1 MKATRKRPV
10 RTLEQERETATEM
23 AKDQSLP
30 DSVAEKASA
39 VLASATAAVQTAKGS
54 AADLLASAND
64 TAGTIASSTKGK
76 LADGKATL
84 NDTTSKLA
92 DRVSDTRDKLADT
105 TSKLT
110 DQLNETSGNLQGQAQ
125 TGLRIVRENPL
136 GLVLSGLAVGFI
148 AGVLAP
154 VTDLEREKI
163 APLRDEIASRAQRA
177 ADDVVQHGR
186 GVLQETAA
194 AVTASAT
201 KHGQALAEDLQADL
215 GAVKKPAPED
225 TADAPPGNENPAPAA
240 PTE

>member
-1 MKATRKRPV
+1 
-10 RTLEQERETATEM
+10 M
-23 AKDQSLP
+23 AQDKSLP
-30 DSVAEKASA
+30 ESVSEKASA
-39 VLASATAAVQTAKGS
+39 VLASATAAVQGVKGN
-54 AADLLASAND
+54 AADLLANAND

-76 LADGKATL
+76 IADGKATL
-84 NDTTSKLA
+84 SDTTSKLT
-92 DRVSDTRDKLADT
+92 DRVNETRDKLADT
-105 TSKLT
+105 TSKLAG
-110 DQLNETSGNLQGQAQ
+110 QLNETGGTLQGQAQ

-136 GLVLSGLAVGFI
+136 GLVLSGLAVGFL

-154 VTDLEREKI
+154 VTDIEREKI

-215 GAVKKPAPED
+215 GASKKSDDGAASSNNGPAPE
-225 TADAPPGNENPAPAA
+225 PATDSPA
-240 PTE
+240 